1 MMPASMTGRAK
12 NLTVLAGLAIVFVAV
27 LSFLSSAPARAAEG
41 CSATSLY
48 VVAHQDDTLLFQSPN
63 LIQDF
68 QSNHCV
74 RTIFITAGDDGKE
87 QPYWLGREEGAQAAY
102 AQMAGVANQWTA
114 STTTVAGH
122 LLHVSTLTAKPSI
135 SIYYLRLPDGGT
147 EGEGNMLYG
156 FESLMK
162 LWNSGQPGSTSP
174 PQDATIEAVDHSATY
189 SYSGL
194 VETLKGLMT
203 QLEPQQVLTQNYL
216 VALKGPDHP
225 DHAATAKFTR
235 VASQAYTGPH
245 RLVAYRD
252 YETTSQAQNVFGT
265 LLGAKAMA
273 FYVYGQHDVGACASE
288 PACAGSAYEEW
299 LKRQYTVASE
309 TTGVVANAGFT
320 QTTTPSAPVTLDG
333 SGSSHT
339 GSGSLNYAWTQ
350 TGGSTVVLT
359 GANTATPSF
368 TTPSH
373 PTVLTFSL
381 TVSDKTGSSKA
392 DTVTVRVPSSDPT
405 PTAVAGAEGQVSST
419 ATVTLD
425 GSESWDPNGLS
436 LQYAWIQTGGPMVTL
451 TGSST
456 AKPTFTAP
464 VGPTNLT
471 FRLIVSNG
479 TQTSA
484 PATAKV
490 KVAGIAPSF
499 GSGATT
505 TLTTGVAGSFKVET
519 AGSPTPTIAR
529 TGTFPGGLTFTDNG
543 NGTATLSGT
552 PAASAAEPAQTASYP
567 LSLTATNSEGKAT
580 QNFVLKVF
588 NPGTAP
594 TFKSAATASF
604 TTEVA
609 GSFTVQTDGAPTASV
624 KQTAGTLPPGL
635 SFADQGDGSAK
646 ISGTPTAAAAAPGK
660 TQEYTLTLNAESA
673 AGSAPQTLTLKVT
686 NPGVAP
692 AITSGNA
699 ASFTT
704 GAAGS
709 FTITSTGAPTAGL
722 TRTGTLPPGMTFTD
736 NGDGTAK
743 ISGTPTSAAA
753 PAGESQGYPLTIKA
767 DNGVGSPATQTLT
780 LTVTNPGT
788 TPAFTSGSSSTFTTG
803 VAKTFTLEASGNPK
817 PALTSTGTLPEGLSF
832 KDNGDGTATISGTAA
847 DSAAPPN
854 GSKPY
859 ALSFEASSK
868 AGNKTQSFTLAVNN
882 PGSGPVFK
890 SGTTASFTTGI
901 ASSFTIQTTAA
912 PTAALTKTAGELPP
926 GMTFSDQGD
935 GSAKISGT
943 PTSAAAPPGGNEDY
957 AVTVHAANG
966 VGGVNQTLTLTVTN
980 PGTAA
985 QITSPSSAS
994 FTVGVAE
1001 AFTVTTDGLP
1011 AATLTRSG
1019 ALPPGLSFADQGD
1032 GSARISGTPTAAAAP
1047 PAQSQNYPITLEAD
1061 NGVGHASQTLTIK
1074 VTNPGSA
1081 PSFASADN
1089 APFTTGAAGSFIVS
1103 TSGAPT
1109 AALSVSG
1116 ELPPGLTFLDRGDGT
1131 AKVSGTPTNAA
1142 APPAQSVNYP
1152 VTVEAENAVGQKTQ
1166 TLTIKVTNPGSAPS
1180 FSSSETASFTT
1191 GAAGSFVVSTSAAPS
1206 AVLSVSGELPPGL
1219 SFADQ
1224 GNGTAKI
1231 TGTPTNAASPP
1242 AQTTSYPVSVKALNA
1257 VGQKSQTLTIKVTNP
1272 GSAPSFS
1279 SADNTSFTTGAAG
1292 NFVVS
1297 TSAAPTAALS
1307 VSGTLPPGMTFT
1319 DNGDGTAKISGTPT
1333 NAAAPAA
1340 QSKNYPVTVK
1350 AQNAVSQVTQTL
1362 TIKVTNPGSA
1372 PSFSSAD
1379 NAPFT
1384 TGAAGSFIVSTSG
1397 APTAAL
1403 SVSGELPPGLSFAD
1417 QGDGSARISGT
1428 ATAAASPPA
1437 QTTSYPIT
1445 VKAQNAVG
1453 QQTQTLTIKVTN
1465 PGSTPSFSSSETAPF
1480 TTGAAGSFVVATNAA
1495 PIAALSVTGTLPP
1508 GLSFTDNGD
1517 GTAKVTGT
1525 PTAAASPPAQTTSYP
1540 VSVKAQN
1547 AVGQKTQTLT
1557 IKVTNPGATPVFTSA
1572 DNASFTTGA
1581 ADNFVVSASAA
1592 PTAALTVTGTLPPGL
1607 TFTDNGDGT
1616 AKVSGTPTNAAAP
1629 AAQSKNYAVTVKAQ
1643 NAVSQVTQTLTIKV
1657 TNPGAA
1663 PSFSS
1668 ADNAAFTTGA
1678 ASAFVVSA
1686 SAAPTA
1692 ALTVTGTL
1700 PPGLSFADQGNGTA
1714 KITGTPTAAA
1724 APPAQSV
1731 DYPVTVKAQNAV
1743 NQVTQ
1748 TLTIKV
1754 TNPGT
1759 AAAFTSGSAT
1769 NFTAG
1774 VASTFTIGTSGAP
1787 AAAISKTSGELPSGV
1802 TLVDNGDGT
1811 ATLAGTPARSA
1822 APDGDSQNYTFALRA
1837 TNGVGSPATQSF
1849 TLTIFNPGDTP
1860 FITSATTAGFT
1871 TGTAGSFTV
1880 TSSGEPKPALTKNG
1894 ELPTGLSF
1902 HDNGDGTATIS
1913 GTPAASS
1920 APAAGGLDYDLTIA
1934 ADSKSGHSS
1943 KALKITV
1950 TNPGTAPQITSG
1962 GAVEFTTGIAASF
1975 TVTSSGD
1982 PVAAL
1987 DADGDLPDGLTFV
2000 DNGDG
2005 TATIS
2010 GNPALGAAPAGAS
2023 RDYPISL
2030 AATSDAGDASK
2041 QLTITVR
2048 RPADPVQEEPKK
2060 PGNGGD
2066 NGSGGSS
2073 GGSRAASTG
2082 SSEPPAVPPITL
2094 AQAKLALPI
2103 GTPSR
2108 RVIAVEAPADAQ
2120 VTCTGKLPKGISC
2133 KVNKA
2138 GDLVVAVTKAATV
2151 AGTYKV
2157 TVKVTQA
2164 GQTTRRTLK
2173 IKLG

>member
-743 ISGTPTSAAA
+743 ISGTPTIAAA

-1116 ELPPGLTFLDRGDGT
+1116 ELPPGLTFLDR
-1131 AKVSGTPTNAA
+1131 
-1142 APPAQSVNYP
+1142 
-1152 VTVEAENAVGQKTQ
+1152 
-1166 TLTIKVTNPGSAPS
+1166 
-1180 FSSSETASFTT
+1180 
-1191 GAAGSFVVSTSAAPS
+1191 
-1206 AVLSVSGELPPGL
+1206 
-1219 SFADQ
+1219 
-1224 GNGTAKI
+1224 
-1231 TGTPTNAASPP
+1231 
-1242 AQTTSYPVSVKALNA
+1242 
-1257 VGQKSQTLTIKVTNP
+1257 
-1272 GSAPSFS
+1272 
-1279 SADNTSFTTGAAG
+1279 
-1292 NFVVS
+1292 
-1297 TSAAPTAALS
+1297 
-1307 VSGTLPPGMTFT
+1307 
-1319 DNGDGTAKISGTPT
+1319 
-1333 NAAAPAA
+1333 
-1340 QSKNYPVTVK
+1340 
-1350 AQNAVSQVTQTL
+1350 
-1362 TIKVTNPGSA
+1362 
-1372 PSFSSAD
+1372 
-1379 NAPFT
+1379 
-1384 TGAAGSFIVSTSG
+1384 
-1397 APTAAL
+1397 
-1403 SVSGELPPGLSFAD
+1403 
-1417 QGDGSARISGT
+1417 
-1428 ATAAASPPA
+1428 
-1437 QTTSYPIT
+1437 
-1445 VKAQNAVG
+1445 
-1453 QQTQTLTIKVTN
+1453 
-1465 PGSTPSFSSSETAPF
+1465 
-1480 TTGAAGSFVVATNAA
+1480 
-1495 PIAALSVTGTLPP
+1495 
-1508 GLSFTDNGD
+1508 
-1517 GTAKVTGT
+1517 
-1525 PTAAASPPAQTTSYP
+1525 
-1540 VSVKAQN
+1540 
-1547 AVGQKTQTLT
+1547 
-1557 IKVTNPGATPVFTSA
+1557 
-1572 DNASFTTGA
+1572 
-1581 ADNFVVSASAA
+1581 
-1592 PTAALTVTGTLPPGL
+1592 
-1607 TFTDNGDGT
+1607 GDGT